1 MPERTDEDLLS
12 DILGTYQ
19 LRAEVIDTPRMCGGW
34 QLSTAGTRRAAFHWL
49 GQGAGFL
56 HMKHLDRPMPLSAG
70 DLVIFPHDAWHMISG
85 EPKLR
90 GFEDREVMEGDGP
103 ITTMVC
109 GYFDFMSGSRNAL
122 VDALP
127 ELILL
132 RRADGGESLRKL
144 GELLLEEAHASGV
157 GRQALLNTLCN
168 ALFVLVLRH
177 HIAHADAPRGLI
189 AALADPRIRRVL
201 GALHRE
207 PQKGWSLE
215 QMARL
220 ALMSRTAFA
229 QRFASLVAQTP
240 VQYLTHH
247 RMMLARL
254 WLQDEFCAVKDIAGR
269 LGYETEAAFR
279 RAFKRVH
286 GVGPGQLRRRA
297 DGGESAAGD
306 RAGAG
311 PR

>member
-1 MPERTDEDLLS
+1 MSERTDEDLLS
-12 DILGTYQ
+12 AILGTYQ
-19 LRAEVIDTPRMCGGW
+19 LRALVIDAPRVCGAW
-34 QLSTAGTRRAAFHWL
+34 QLGTSGTRRAAFHWL
-49 GQGAGFL
+49 GEGAGWL
-56 HMKHLDRPMPLSAG
+56 HMKDLEKPVALGAG

-85 EPKLR
+85 EPELH
-90 GFEDREVMEGDGP
+90 GEDDREVMEGDGP
-103 ITTMVC
+103 ITSMVC
-109 GYFDFMSGSRNAL
+109 GYFDFSSGSRNAL

-132 RRADGGESLRKL
+132 RRDEGGPTLRKL
-144 GELLLEEAHASGV
+144 GELLLEEAQHPAI
-157 GRQALLNTLCN
+157 GRQALLNKLSD

-177 HIAHADAPRGLI
+177 HIAHAAAPRGLI

-201 GALHRE
+201 GALHQD
-207 PQKGWSLE
+207 PQRDWTLE
-215 QMARL
+215 GMARL

-229 QRFASLVAQTP
+229 QRFAALVGQTP

-247 RMMLARL
+247 RMMLALR

-286 GVGPGQLRRRA
+286 GVGPGQLRKHGRDA
-297 DGGESAAGD
+297 VPPPAS
-306 RAGAG
+306 
-311 PR
+311 

>member
-12 DILGTYQ
+12 DILSTYQ
-19 LRAEVIDTPRMCGGW
+19 LRALVIDTPRMCGAW
-34 QLSTAGTRRAAFHWL
+34 QLGTSGSKRAAFHWL
-49 GQGAGFL
+49 GQGAGWL
-56 HMKHLDRPMPLSAG
+56 HMKGLDRPLPLGAG

-85 EPKLR
+85 EPALR
-90 GFEDREVMEGDGP
+90 GLDDREVMEGDGP
-103 ITTMVC
+103 VTTMVC

-132 RRADGGESLRKL
+132 RRDEGGEALRKL
-144 GELLLEEAHASGV
+144 GELLLDEAHRHAI

-189 AALADPRIRRVL
+189 AALADPRLRRVL

-207 PQKGWSLE
+207 PQRDWTLE

-220 ALMSRTAFA
+220 GLMSRTAFA
-229 QRFASLVAQTP
+229 QRFAALVGQTP

-247 RMMLARL
+247 RMMLALR

-286 GVGPGQLRRRA
+286 GVGPGQLRRR
-297 DGGESAAGD
+297 SAETAAATRGN
-306 RAGAG
+306 GS
-311 PR
+311 

>member
-1 MPERTDEDLLS
+1 MTERTDDDLLS

-34 QLSTAGTRRAAFHWL
+34 QLSTSGTKRAAFHWL
-49 GQGAGFL
+49 GEGSGYL
-56 HMKHLDRPMPLSAG
+56 HMKHLAEPTPLSAG

-85 EPKLR
+85 ETKLR
-90 GFEDREVMEGDGP
+90 GLDDREVMEGDGP

-132 RRADGGESLRKL
+132 RGADGGEPLRKL
-144 GELLLEEAHASGV
+144 GGLLLDEAHARSL
-157 GRQALLNTLCN
+157 GRQALLDKLSD

-207 PQKGWSLE
+207 PQKDWSLE
-215 QMARL
+215 AMARL

-229 QRFASLVAQTP
+229 QRFASLVGQTP

-247 RMMLARL
+247 RMMLALR

-286 GVGPGQLRRRA
+286 GVGPGQLRRRG
-297 DGGESAAGD
+297 GGETAAK
-306 RAGAG
+306 A
-311 PR
+311 